1 MQQKLRH
8 GNLLCTQ
15 GDVHL
20 TMCGRKI
27 AAPMT
32 CTATEL
38 ANQKRSDLLA
48 CCRGLCPW
56 PTAPSNLSRVSKCHP
71 GHLNLTVVT
80 HPSCSELFMALQVIL
95 KLCTLNQQE
104 VSDSNRHA
112 CTGTW
117 WITPTASSR
126 WCSSR
131 TSPPTPCCRAPSPF
145 AASSPVATAR
155 PSSSGQH
162 HACPVFFS

>member
-1 MQQKLRH
+1 
-8 GNLLCTQ
+8 
-15 GDVHL
+15 
-20 TMCGRKI
+20 
-27 AAPMT
+27 
-32 CTATEL
+32 
-38 ANQKRSDLLA
+38 
-48 CCRGLCPW
+48 
-56 PTAPSNLSRVSKCHP
+56 
-71 GHLNLTVVT
+71 
-80 HPSCSELFMALQVIL
+80 MALQVIL
-95 KLCTLNQQE
+95 KLCTLKQQE

-155 PSSSGQH
+155 PSSSGDGEEGMMS
-162 HACPVFFS
+162 VTLFFLCCNHRWRD